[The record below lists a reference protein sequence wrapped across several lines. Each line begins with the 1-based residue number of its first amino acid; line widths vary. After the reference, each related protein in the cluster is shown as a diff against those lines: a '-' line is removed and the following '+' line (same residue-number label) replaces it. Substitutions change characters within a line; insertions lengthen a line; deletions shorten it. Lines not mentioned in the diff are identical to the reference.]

1 MISLTRIASVLL
13 ITYYNIVIN
22 LVQVS
27 TFIKTCQEQIDIL
40 KNSINQEE
48 ETSKGW
54 LGIATTKSN
63 ADVIAHKHGVVRTS
77 CAC

>member
-1 MISLTRIASVLL
+1 MLEKLYRVLL
-13 ITYYNIVIN
+13 ITYNYFVIN

-48 ETSKGW
+48 EHSKGW
-54 LGIATTKSN
+54 LGIAATKSN
-63 ADVIAHKHGVVRTS
+63 ADTIAHKHGVVRTS